1 MHVLSINV
9 WSQTNGNLDIGLD
22 SRGRWARGDGKV
34 AGVDR
39 GRMTPNESGSKKG
52 SGRGEARSKLGI
64 VITCC
69 RGEAEIHF
77 RSAATLSTNHRLSR
91 WFVYFHPQQQH
102 DFPLPK

>member
-1 MHVLSINV
+1 M
-9 WSQTNGNLDIGLD
+9 DIGLD
-22 SRGRWARGDGKV
+22 SCGRCARGDGTV

-77 RSAATLSTNHRLSR
+77 RSAAVVSTNYKLSR
-91 WFVYFHPQQQH
+91 RFVYFHPQQQH
-102 DFPLPK
+102 NFPLPK